1 MRKLQKYFLSG
12 LLTLL
17 PIWLVWIVFK
27 FVFGMLSDVSRPA
40 IGPLTSRLAASDPA
54 VLGWLAAPWVQTAIG
69 LVATILLILIVGAI
83 APRVVGQRLLMAFE
97 ALIAR
102 IPLAKSVYGSARQL
116 LDMLQTKPGSS
127 QRVVLLDFP
136 HAGIKA
142 VGFVTRMFHDEVT
155 GRELA
160 AVYVPTT
167 PNPTGGYLEIVPV
180 EQLTPTDWSVDQA
193 MTFILSGGAVCP
205 TERIP
210 FQRQGTP

>member
-40 IGPLTSRLAASDPA
+40 IEPLTSRLAASDPA

-69 LVATILLILIVGAI
+69 LVATILLILIVGALG
-83 APRVVGQRLLMAFE
+83 PRVVGQRLLNGFE

-102 IPLAKSVYGSARQL
+102 IPLAKSVYSSARQL
-116 LDMLQTKPGSS
+116 LDMMQTKPGSS

-136 HAGIKA
+136 HPGIKA
-142 VGFVTRMFHDEVT
+142 VGFVTRSFHDEAT

-167 PNPTGGYLEIVPV
+167 PNPTGGYLELVPV
-180 EQLTPTDWSVDQA
+180 ELLTPTDWSVDQA
-193 MTFILSGGAVCP
+193 MTFILSGGAVSP
-205 TERIP
+205 NDRIP
-210 FQRQGTP
+210 FQRQDTP

>member
-1 MRKLQKYFLSG
+1 MANFQKYFLSG

-17 PIWLVWIVFK
+17 PIWLVWIVSK
-27 FVFGMLSDVSRPA
+27 FFFVLLSDLSKPV
-40 IGPLTSRLAASDPA
+40 IGPLTSRLAADDPA
-54 VLGWLAAPWVQTAIG
+54 MLGWLSDPWVQTAIA
-69 LVATILLILIVGAI
+69 LVATLVFIVAIGAMG
-83 APRVVGQRLLMAFE
+83 PRVLGQRLLMGFE

-136 HAGIKA
+136 RAGIKA
-142 VGFVTRMFHDEVT
+142 IGFVTRSFHDQAT

-167 PNPTGGYLEIVPV
+167 PNPTGGYLELVPV
-180 EQLTPTDWSVDQA
+180 ELLTPTDWSVDQA
-193 MTFILSGGAVCP
+193 MTFILSGGAVSP
-205 TERIP
+205 NERIP
-210 FQRQGTP
+210 FQRPDGP

>member
-1 MRKLQKYFLSG
+1 MGNLQKYFLSG

-17 PIWLVWIVFK
+17 PIWLVWVVFK
-27 FVFGMLSDVSRPA
+27 FVFGMLSDVSRPL
-40 IGPLTSRLAASDPA
+40 IGPLTSRLAESDPLM
-54 VLGWLAAPWVQTAIG
+54 LGWLSDPWVQTAI
-69 LVATILLILIVGAI
+69 ALIVTLVFIIAIGAMG
-83 APRVVGQRLLMAFE
+83 PRVLGQRLLTAFE

-142 VGFVTRMFHDEVT
+142 VGFVTRLFHDEAS

-167 PNPTGGYLEIVPV
+167 PNPTGGYLELVPV
-180 EQLTPTDWSVDQA
+180 ELLTPTDWSVDQA
-193 MTFILSGGAVCP
+193 MTFILSGGAVSP
-205 TERIP
+205 ERIP
-210 FQRQGTP
+210 FDRPEPR